1 MTSSSRPV
9 LVVENDAFLRIIQ
22 IVLDPSTSRE
32 RIQAF
37 ADFFEHDLPDFDGY
51 IQELRSASANAF
63 PAEVRLVNTQEELLA
78 AAPDADAIVVESLNV
93 GAVEL
98 DAAKKLPVV
107 QKFGTILRNV
117 DAAALEKR
125 GVPLLTQRR
134 RANIACA
141 EATLA
146 MMLEIGKKYH
156 QIGGLI
162 SFEQL
167 REAGYSP
174 KTWDTRHTGT
184 SGWARISGIKML
196 YESTFGII
204 GMGEIG
210 RELALRAL
218 PFGMRTLYY
227 QRTRMTAEEEARY
240 GVEYA
245 TLPELLA
252 ASDWVSIQLP
262 GNASTENLIGATEL
276 AQMKPGAVLINTSR
290 PKIVNREALL
300 DALRSG
306 HLGGLGLDTIYEV
319 PGRPDDEFLSF
330 DNVFITPWTAA
341 QPRFNAL
348 NDLREVITGI
358 AAALKP
364 EM

>member
-1 MTSSSRPV
+1 MTSSRRPS

-22 IVLDPSTSRE
+22 IVLDPSTSQE
-32 RIQAF
+32 RVQAF
-37 ADFFEHDLPDFDGY
+37 ADFFEHDLPNFDGY
-51 IQELRSASANAF
+51 IRGVREACGDIF
-63 PAEVRLVNTQEELLA
+63 PAEVRLVDTQEALLA
-78 AAPDADAIVVESLNV
+78 AAPSADAIVVESLHVGPAELNV
-93 GAVEL
+93 ATGL
-98 DAAKKLPVV
+98 KVV

-117 DAAALEKR
+117 DAAGLMAR
-125 GVPLLTQRR
+125 GILLRTQRR

-146 MMLEIGKKYH
+146 MMLELGKRYH
-156 QIGGLI
+156 EIGGLI

-167 REAGYSP
+167 RAAGFDP

-196 YESTFGII
+196 YESTFGIV

-218 PFGMRTLYY
+218 PFGMRMLYY
-227 QRTRMTAEEEARY
+227 QRTQMTQEEEKTY

-262 GNASTENLIGATEL
+262 GNASTENLIGTKEL
-276 AQMKPGAVLINTSR
+276 AQMKQGAVLINTSR

-300 DALRSG
+300 ESLRSG

-319 PGRPDDEFLSF
+319 PGRSDDEFLSF
-330 DNVFITPWTAA
+330 DNVFLTPWTAA

-348 NDLREVITGI
+348 NDLREVITGL
-358 AAALKP
+358 AAALT
-364 EM
+364 

>member
-1 MTSSSRPV
+1 MTSPDRPV

-22 IVLDPSTSRE
+22 IVLDPTTSPE

-51 IQELRSASANAF
+51 IKDVRAAAGAAF
-63 PAEVRLVNTQEELLA
+63 PAEVRLVDTQEELLK
-78 AAPDADAIVVESLNV
+78 AAPEADAIVVESLNV
-93 GAVEL
+93 GPSEI
-98 DAAKKLPVV
+98 DAARKLRVV

-117 DAAALEKR
+117 DAAALQAR
-125 GVPLLTQRR
+125 GIPLRTQRR

-146 MMLEIGKKYH
+146 MMLELAKKYH

-167 REAGYSP
+167 RTAGYSP

-210 RELALRAL
+210 RELALL
-218 PFGMRTLYY
+218 SKPFGMRTFYY
-227 QRTRMTAEEEARY
+227 QRTRMTPAEEAEY

-262 GNASTENLIGATEL
+262 GNASTEDLIGSGEL

-290 PKIVNREALL
+290 PKIVNREALIG
-300 DALRSG
+300 ALRSG
-306 HLGGLGLDTIYEV
+306 HLGALGLDTIYEV

-330 DNVFITPWTAA
+330 DNVFLTPWTAA
-341 QPRFNAL
+341 QARFNAL
-348 NDLREVITGI
+348 NDLREVITGL
-358 AAALKP
+358 AAALR
-364 EM
+364 

>member
-1 MTSSSRPV
+1 MSGERPV

-22 IVLDPSTSRE
+22 IVLDPTTSQE
-32 RIQAF
+32 RVQAF
-37 ADFFEHDLPDFDGY
+37 AEFFEHDLPDFNGY
-51 IQELRSASANAF
+51 IEDVRLASGNVF
-63 PAEVRLVNTQEELLA
+63 PAEVRLVDSQEQLLDA
-78 AAPDADAIVVESLNV
+78 LPDAQAVVVESLDV
-93 GAVEL
+93 GGREL
-98 DAAKKLPVV
+98 DAGKALKVV
-107 QKFGTILRNV
+107 QKFGIILRNV
-117 DAAALEKR
+117 DATAVAER
-125 GVPLLTQRR
+125 GITLRTQRR

-146 MMLEIGKKYH
+146 MMLELAKKYH

-167 REAGYSP
+167 RAAGYSP

-196 YESTFGII
+196 YEATLGIV

-218 PFGMRTLYY
+218 PFGLRMLYY
-227 QRTRMTAEEEARY
+227 QRTQMTPEEERTY

-245 TLPELLA
+245 SLPSLLA
-252 ASDWVSIQLP
+252 ESDYVSIQVP
-262 GNASTENLIGATEL
+262 GNASTENLLGASEL
-276 AQMKPGAVLINTSR
+276 AQMKRGAILINTSR

-306 HLGGLGLDTIYEV
+306 QLGGLGLDTIYEV
-319 PGRPDDEFLSF
+319 PGRPDDEFLGF
-330 DNVFITPWTAA
+330 DNVFMTPWTAA

-348 NDLREVITGI
+348 TDLREVITGI
-358 AAALKP
+358 AAALR
-364 EM
+364 